1 MTKFRGVTVEEVIAA
16 IRKLPDKSCALD
28 VLPTPQLKLV
38 ADLIAPFL
46 CELFNRSLTT
56 AKVPEASSFRQPDW

>member
-1 MTKFRGVTVEEVIAA
+1 MSELGYVTVDEVVAA

-28 VLPTPQLKLV
+28 VLPTPQLKSV

-46 CELFNRSLTT
+46 CDLYAILVYDI
-56 AKVPEASSFRQPDW
+56 K

>member
-1 MTKFRGVTVEEVIAA
+1 MQEELYVEEVIAA

-38 ADLIAPFL
+38 ADLIQVDCSVFM
-46 CELFNRSLTT
+46 
-56 AKVPEASSFRQPDW
+56 